1 MISEP
6 QTITIRKKYSYK
18 EYNARWYRENKE
30 RHLALQKKRLSDP
43 VKLAAM
49 KKQAKEYANK
59 EETKQK
65 RRQYTKQYLQRPEI
79 LARKQ
84 SREHRAKV
92 AAYAKERYRKCVQHK
107 IGTCIRTRIKDALT
121 YNRIT
126 SVKKTQHTEEL
137 LGCTIEHCKKY
148 LESLFKEG
156 MSWDNYGYR
165 GWHIDHIVPCS
176 AFDLTKVEE
185 QKKCFHY
192 TNLQPLWAKDNLSK
206 GDKLTWSKSN
216 EPSDHGHLFEAGPLD
231 TNPEALTGPSTN
243 SQAAELQA
251 VD

>member
-1 MISEP
+1 MISNK
-6 QTITIRKKYSYK
+6 QTRTSRKKYSYK
-18 EYNARWYRENKE
+18 EYNARWYQENKE

-43 VKLAAM
+43 VKYAAM
-49 KKQAKEYANK
+49 KEQTKEYASK

-65 RRQYTKQYLQRPEI
+65 RREYTKQYLKRPEI

-84 SREHRAKV
+84 SKEYKAKI
-92 AAYAKERYRKCVQHK
+92 AAYAKERYHKCTQHK

-126 SVKKTQHTEEL
+126 GIKKTRRTEEL
-137 LGCTIEHCKKY
+137 LGCTIEKCKIY

-165 GWHIDHIVPCS
+165 GWHIDHIEPCS
-176 AFDLTKVEE
+176 SFNLTNIEE

-216 EPSDHGHLFEAGPLD
+216 EHFDLDRLSEAAPTGTDPG
-231 TNPEALTGPSTN
+231 ALIEPSTSN
-243 SQAAELQA
+243 QATELQA
-251 VD
+251 VG

>member
-1 MISEP
+1 MISNK
-6 QTITIRKKYSYK
+6 QTIAPRKKYCYK
-18 EYNARWYRENKE
+18 EYNARWYRENKK

-43 VKLAAM
+43 VKYAAM
-49 KKQAKEYANK
+49 IEQAKEYASK

-65 RRQYTKQYLQRPEI
+65 RREYTKQYLQRPEI
-79 LARKQ
+79 MARKQ
-84 SREHRAKV
+84 SKEYRAKT
-92 AAYAKERYRKCVQHK
+92 AAYAKERYRKCTQHK

-126 SVKKTQHTEEL
+126 SIKKTQRTEKL
-137 LGCTIEHCKKY
+137 LGCTIEKCKIY

-176 AFDLTKVEE
+176 AFDLTNIEE

-206 GDKLTWSKSN
+206 GDKLMWSKSSEHFDLGHPSEAVPTSTGPGALI
-216 EPSDHGHLFEAGPLD
+216 EPS
-231 TNPEALTGPSTN
+231 TSN
-243 SQAAELQA
+243 QATELQA
-251 VD
+251 VG